1 MKAFEFDQ
9 GPLRDF
15 VERVEGALSDNG
27 LSDFVRLRRDG
38 DDLVVTFRWMG
49 SSELRYEIEDRE
61 GGFRARL
68 SGEKVSPF
76 HHPFRQRFDEK
87 FEQVIGSVG
96 ANIV

>member
-9 GPLRDF
+9 GPLREF
-15 VERVEGALSDNG
+15 VEGVERALSDSG

-49 SSELRYEIEDRE
+49 SSELRYEVEERD
-61 GGFRARL
+61 GGFFARL
-68 SGEKVSPF
+68 SGEKISPF
-76 HHPFRQRFDEK
+76 HHAFRQRFEEK

-96 ANIV
+96 ARVV